1 MSRLPNSGELN
12 RRLKIRL
19 WTDSANAAFGLDQNV
34 DAGLDRWAKVEPVH
48 GLAIKAGMQ
57 TGEVPTHLFWVRYG
71 PGTMPEEIT
80 VSHVVEWNGHRYRV
94 LDAINVEDAQR
105 FTRITAKDLGA
116 IA

>member
-12 RRLKIRL
+12 RRIKIRL
-19 WTDSANAAFGLDQNV
+19 WSNAANAAFGLDQNV

-57 TGEVPTHLFWVRYG
+57 TGEVPTHLFWVRYYA
-71 PGTMPEEIT
+71 GTTPEEIT
-80 VSHVVEWNGHRYRV
+80 VSHVVEWNGRRYRV